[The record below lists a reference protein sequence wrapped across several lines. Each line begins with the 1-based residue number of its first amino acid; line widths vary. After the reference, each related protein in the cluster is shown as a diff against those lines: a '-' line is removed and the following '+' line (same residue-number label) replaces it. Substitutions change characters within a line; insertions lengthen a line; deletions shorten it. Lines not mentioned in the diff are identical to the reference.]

1 MPDLSYRQ
9 KHRSQQHLTER
20 VAVDCDRTTHGWL
33 DQWLS
38 IGDTYCKRA
47 AWAWEI
53 EQAAWRPTTIS
64 LRGVTLSL
72 ERGQLCHPLCFFEG
86 SWGWTI
92 GTVCWFLSGPG
103 KRGTIRT
110 DQNIGHCTVRLV
122 ITLRVYDLFQTYT
135 GREQQSTT
143 QSTPEKKL
151 ARPGTHRIAVLREH
165 WAMVTGS
172 SDANDGDAGDANED
186 GSAGDVK

>member
-9 KHRSQQHLTER
+9 KHRSRQHITGR
-20 VAVDCDRTTHGWL
+20 VAVACDRTTHGWL

-38 IGDTYCKRA
+38 NGDTYCKRA

-53 EQAAWRPTTIS
+53 EQAAWPPTTIS
-64 LRGVTLSL
+64 LRGVSLSL

-86 SWGWTI
+86 GWGWSI

-122 ITLRVYDLFQTYT
+122 ITLRVYDLFRPIPAANNSRQPGALQKRNSL
-135 GREQQSTT
+135 GRELIALQCSASTG
-143 QSTPEKKL
+143 QWS
-151 ARPGTHRIAVLREH
+151 PGAAIRTT
-165 WAMVTGS
+165 AMR
-172 SDANDGDAGDANED
+172 AMRNDGQLH
-186 GSAGDVK
+186 

>member
-9 KHRSQQHLTER
+9 KHRSRQHITGR
-20 VAVDCDRTTHGWL
+20 VAVACDRTTHGWL
-33 DQWLS
+33 DQWLAN
-38 IGDTYCKRA
+38 GDTYCKRA

-53 EQAAWRPTTIS
+53 EQAAWPPTTIN
-64 LRGVTLSL
+64 LRGVSLSL

-86 SWGWTI
+86 SWGWSI

-110 DQNIGHCTVRLV
+110 DQNIGHCTVRAAR
-122 ITLRVYDLFQTYT
+122 LRPFQTYT

-143 QSTPEKKL
+143 RSTPEKKL

-165 WAMVTGS
+165 WAMVAGS
-172 SDANDGDAGDANED
+172 CDTNDGDAGDA
-186 GSAGDVK
+186 K

>member
-47 AWAWEI
+47 ALAWEI

-86 SWGWTI
+86 SWGSSI
-92 GTVCWFLSGPG
+92 AQCAGSFPG
-103 KRGTIRT
+103 LKRGTIRT

-122 ITLRVYDLFQTYT
+122 TTLRVYDLFQTFT
-135 GREQQSTT
+135 GREQQAAWRPTMQTT
-143 QSTPEKKL
+143 
-151 ARPGTHRIAVLREH
+151 
-165 WAMVTGS
+165 AMRAMRTRT
-172 SDANDGDAGDANED
+172 APRAM
-186 GSAGDVK
+186 